1 MAVILTLVDRE
12 IITLDPIIMEWIKL
26 ESSSGTVVISAAQH
40 RHIIERRQIS
50 SQFDADISA
59 NRLAEALGNIKYKL
73 RSQAR
78 PYFWEVIGFANSAGR
93 YVRVVLK
100 LVPGDRSRSG
110 ADRSHYASW
119 YDGSRGCASRSP
131 VVTDADVSTGG
142 LLQRRDSRELASGE
156 Q

>member
-110 ADRSHYASW
+110 KDELWIQTACPAGKKRLKKWLLNRTFVGAEI
-119 YDGSRGCASRSP
+119 P
-131 VVTDADVSTGG
+131 TD
-142 LLQRRDSRELASGE
+142 
-156 Q
+156 